1 MMDPMAAPATN
12 NHRINAFRRYGERV
26 TPLELFFDLVF
37 VLAVTQCTA
46 LMTHEPT
53 WEGVARGMVVLGL
66 FWWTW
71 IGYAWLT
78 SVLDPEEG
86 IVRLAMFGAMAALLV
101 ASLAIPESFGAEGLT
116 LAIGYGFVRAAHIAL
131 FVIASRED
139 PGLRRSVIGL
149 GAGTAVG
156 VGLVITGSFLDPGA
170 QLAVWTIAL
179 ALDVGEPLFF
189 GADGWR
195 LVPGHFAERHGLI
208 MIVALGESVVALGIG
223 ADAGLAGGEIVAA
236 ILGIA
241 LACAMWWA
249 YFDHVSISAVR
260 RLEEA
265 IVGREQNE
273 LARDGY
279 SILHYPL
286 VAGIVLVAFG
296 LHDTLAHIDEPLP
309 TVPSFGLAG
318 GVGVYMFGHVAFRYR
333 YFRSLKWG
341 RLVAGLV
348 AFALWP
354 VAREVDALVS
364 LAAVTALAIALMAYE
379 SVRYAEARAEIRRS
393 ASVHEVPA

>member
-1 MMDPMAAPATN
+1 MMSGMTATGTN
-12 NHRINAFRRYGERV
+12 NHRINAFRRDAERV

-53 WEGVARGMVVLGL
+53 WEGVGRGMIVLGL

-78 SVLDPEEG
+78 SALDPEEG
-86 IVRLAMFGAMAALLV
+86 IVRISMFAAMASILV
-101 ASLAIPESFGAEGLT
+101 ASLAIPNSFGEEALT

-131 FVIASRED
+131 FLIASRDD
-139 PGLRRSVIGL
+139 PQLRHSVIGL
-149 GAGTAVG
+149 GLGTAVG
-156 VGLVITGSFLDPGA
+156 VGLVIAGSFLDPGP

-179 ALDVGEPLFF
+179 ALDVAEPLFF

-208 MIVALGESVVALGIG
+208 IIVALGESIVALGVG
-223 ADAGLAGGEIVAA
+223 ADGGLETGDIVAA
-236 ILGIA
+236 VLGVA
-241 LACAMWWA
+241 LVVTMWWA
-249 YFDHVSISAVR
+249 YFDYVSITAVR

-265 IVGREQNE
+265 EVGREQNE

-279 SILHYPL
+279 SLLHFPL

-296 LHDTLAHIDEPLP
+296 LHDALANRDEVLATIPA
-309 TVPSFGLAG
+309 FGLTG
-318 GVGVYMFGHVAFRYR
+318 GLGVYMLGHVAFRYR
-333 YFRSLKWG
+333 YFHTIKWL
-341 RLVAGLV
+341 RLIAGLG

-354 VAREVDALVS
+354 LAREVDALIS
-364 LAAVTALAIALMAYE
+364 LAAVAGLALVLMVYE
-379 SVRYAEARAEIRRS
+379 SVRYAEARAEAHRR
-393 ASVHEVPA
+393 AAVHEVPA